1 MTLSHT
7 DTAPPLVRWD
17 AENAARFGR
26 AELRF
31 RHTLH
36 ERPLFSD
43 EGLEEVLDRY
53 PRDKLGVFTMGDDP
67 VDWRSWRRGAAERN
81 MTGSRLLEA
90 TKTGR
95 LWLNLR
101 QTDVHLV
108 EFAVLGDEIFG
119 DMERHVPGLRTFKRD
134 VGLLISSPR
143 AQVFYH
149 FDVPNVTLWG
159 LRGEKT
165 LYVYPAHAPFLE
177 DEDLERLV
185 LKEAAE
191 QVEFDP
197 AWDARAQVFPMQ
209 AGDMISWRQNAP
221 HRVVNGD
228 SLNVSLS
235 LEYMTP
241 EALMRANIV
250 YANAMLR
257 RNAGMQPR
265 VQEGFGPVALA
276 KLGLARAAKVAR
288 RNAPTR
294 TAPAPSFRLDATE
307 PGSVSGL

>member
-1 MTLSHT
+1 
-7 DTAPPLVRWD
+7 
-17 AENAARFGR
+17 
-26 AELRF
+26 
-31 RHTLH
+31 
-36 ERPLFSD
+36 
-43 EGLEEVLDRY
+43 
-53 PRDKLGVFTMGDDP
+53 MGDDP

-90 TKTGR
+90 AKTGR

-101 QTDVHLV
+101 RTNDHLV
-108 EFAVLGDEIFG
+108 EYSALSDEIFG

-134 VGLLISSPR
+134 VGLLISSAR

-165 LYVYPAHAPFLE
+165 LYVYPPHAPFLE
-177 DEDLERLV
+177 DEALERVV

-191 QVEFDP
+191 QVAFDP
-197 AWDARAQVFPMQ
+197 AWDARAQVFPMRP
-209 AGDMISWRQNAP
+209 GDMISWRQNAP

-241 EALMRANIV
+241 DALMKANIV

-257 RNAGMQPR
+257 RNAGLQPR
-265 VQEGFGPVALA
+265 VQAGFGPLALA
-276 KLGLARAAKVAR
+276 KLGLARAAKAAR
-288 RNAPTR
+288 RR
-294 TAPAPSFRLDATE
+294 VPASTSPPPSFRLDATE
-307 PGSVSGL
+307 PGATPGV

>member
-1 MTLSHT
+1 MTLADPAAT
-7 DTAPPLVRWD
+7 VATWD
-17 AENAARFGR
+17 AESSARFGR

-31 RHTLH
+31 RHSLH
-36 ERPLFSD
+36 ERAMFSD

-53 PRDKLGVFTMGDDP
+53 PRERLGVFTMGDDP
-67 VDWRSWRRGAAERN
+67 VDWRSWRRGSAERN

-90 TKTGR
+90 ANTGR

-101 QTDVHLV
+101 RTNDHLV
-108 EFAVLGDEIFG
+108 EYSALSDEIFG

-134 VGLLISSPR
+134 VGLLISSAR

-165 LYVYPAHAPFLE
+165 LYVYPPHAPFLE
-177 DEDLERLV
+177 DEALERLV
-185 LKEAAE
+185 LREAAE

-197 AWDARAQVFPMQ
+197 AWDSRAQVFPMKP
-209 AGDMISWRQNAP
+209 GDMISWRQNAP

-235 LEYMTP
+235 LEYMTTD
-241 EALMRANIV
+241 ALMKANIV

-257 RNAGMQPR
+257 RNAGLQPR
-265 VQEGFGPVALA
+265 VQEGFGPLALA

-288 RNAPTR
+288 RNAPER

-307 PGSVSGL
+307 PGMVSGL

>member
-1 MTLSHT
+1 MTLVPTSS
-7 DTAPPLVRWD
+7 ASVVQWG

-31 RHTLH
+31 RHALH

-43 EGLEEVLDRY
+43 AGLEEALDRY
-53 PRDKLGVFTMGDDP
+53 PRDQLGVFTMGDDP
-67 VDWRSWRRGAAERN
+67 VDWRSWRRGSAMRN

-90 TKTGR
+90 AKTGR

-101 QTDVHLV
+101 QADRHLV
-108 EFAVLGDEIFG
+108 EYAVLSDEIFG

-134 VGLLISSPR
+134 TGLLISSPR

-165 LYVYPAHAPFLE
+165 LYVYPPHAPFLD
-177 DEDLERLV
+177 DEDLERTV
-185 LKEAAE
+185 LREAAE
-191 QVEFDP
+191 QVAFDP
-197 AWDARAQVFPMQ
+197 AWDARAQVFPMRP
-209 AGDMISWRQNAP
+209 GDMISWRQNAP

-265 VQEGFGPVALA
+265 VQEGFGPLALA

-294 TAPAPSFRLDATE
+294 TAPPASFRLDATA
-307 PGSVSGL
+307 PGLMAAM

>member
-1 MTLSHT
+1 MTLAHR
-7 DTAPPLVRWD
+7 DLAAPLVNWE
-17 AENAARFGR
+17 AESAARFGR

-31 RHTLH
+31 RHRLH
-36 ERPLFSD
+36 ERPMFD
-43 EGLEEVLDRY
+43 DAGLEEVLDRY

-67 VDWRSWRRGAAERN
+67 VDWRSWRRGSAMTN

-101 QTDVHLV
+101 HTNDHLL
-108 EFAVLGDEIFG
+108 EFSALSDEIFG
-119 DMERHVPGLRTFKRD
+119 DMERHVPGLKTFKRD
-134 VGLLISSPR
+134 VGLLISSPH

-149 FDVPNVTLWG
+149 FDVPPVTLWG

-165 LYVYPAHAPFLE
+165 LYVYPPHAPFLE
-177 DEDLERLV
+177 EEDLERLV
-185 LKEAAE
+185 LREAAE
-191 QVEFDP
+191 QVAFDP

-209 AGDMISWRQNAP
+209 AGDMITWRQNAP

-257 RNAGMQPR
+257 RTAGMQPR
-265 VQEGFGPVALA
+265 VQEGFGPLALA
-276 KLGLARAAKVAR
+276 KVGLARAAKATR

-294 TAPAPSFRLDATE
+294 TAPPPSFRLDATA
-307 PGSVSGL
+307 PGLVAGV

>member
-1 MTLSHT
+1 MT
-7 DTAPPLVRWD
+7 DAPTALVDWT
-17 AENAARFGR
+17 AEQAARFGR
-26 AELRF
+26 AEQRF
-31 RHTLH
+31 RHSLA
-36 ERPLFSD
+36 ERPMFSD

-53 PRDKLGVFTMGDDP
+53 PRDRLGVFTMGDDP
-67 VDWRSWRRGAAERN
+67 VDWRSWRRGSAMRN

-90 TKTGR
+90 AKTGR

-101 QTDVHLV
+101 ETNTHLI
-108 EFAVLGDEIFG
+108 EYSALSDEIFG

-134 VGLLISSPR
+134 VGLLISSAD

-149 FDVPNVTLWG
+149 FDVPPVTLWG

-165 LYVYPAHAPFLE
+165 LYVYPPHAPFLE
-177 DEDLERLV
+177 DEALERLV

-191 QVEFDP
+191 QVAFDP
-197 AWDARAQVFPMQ
+197 SWDSRAEVFHMRP
-209 AGDMISWRQNAP
+209 GDMISWRQNAP
-221 HRVVNGD
+221 HRVVNGPM
-228 SLNVSLS
+228 LNVSLS

-241 EALMRANIV
+241 EALMRANVI

-257 RNAGMQPR
+257 RNAGLQPR
-265 VQEGFGPVALA
+265 VQSGFSPVTLA

-294 TAPAPSFRLDATE
+294 TAPPPSFRLDATE
-307 PGSVSGL
+307 PGLMA

>member
-1 MTLSHT
+1 MTLA
-7 DTAPPLVRWD
+7 DTASPVRWE
-17 AENAARFGR
+17 AESAARFGR

-31 RHTLH
+31 RHRLH

-43 EGLEEVLDRY
+43 EGLEEALDRY
-53 PRDKLGVFTMGDDP
+53 PREKLGVFTMGEDP
-67 VDWRSWRRGAAERN
+67 VDWRSWRRGSAERN

-90 TKTGR
+90 ARTGR

-101 QTDVHLV
+101 QADVHLV
-108 EFAVLGDEIFG
+108 EYAALSDEIFG

-134 VGLLISSPR
+134 TGLLISSPR

-165 LYVYPAHAPFLE
+165 VYVYPPHAPFLQ

-185 LKEAAE
+185 LREAAE
-191 QVEFDP
+191 QVGFDP
-197 AWDARAQVFPMQ
+197 AWDARAQVFDMRP
-209 AGDMISWRQNAP
+209 GDMISWRQNAP

-241 EALMRANIV
+241 EALMRANVV

-257 RNAGMQPR
+257 RNAGLHPR
-265 VQEGFGPVALA
+265 VQAGFGPLALA
-276 KLGLARAAKVAR
+276 KLGLARAAKAAR
-288 RNAPTR
+288 RKAPTR
-294 TAPAPSFRLDATE
+294 TAPPPSFRLDATE
-307 PGSVSGL
+307 PGLVARM